1 MLIYI
6 YKNGNESPMPQ
17 LMNLDETVLQ
27 TLDFFIE
34 NQPPKLD
41 LSEYS
46 LPFVVGS
53 GNAYNTG
60 VILFSGQAAILAD
73 ESDFRSLIEAYA
85 SAIEKGLITQTFVI
99 SASGEKD
106 SVWELELAKEHGL
119 ATTLLTCGADSS
131 AAKIADQVFA
141 YRKIAEPY
149 TYNTSTY
156 LGMILSATGENPTEI
171 KRFIENLSLP
181 ENFDQ
186 YAAFAFVLP
195 DRFGSICPMI
205 DIKKSELFGPYVS
218 LRAFPEG
225 HARHAKFV
233 VRSESELVISAGV
246 NNGYFGHPDH
256 RFVIDLPEN
265 ASFGFVLALTYYL
278 VGRIQAAKPPYFKE
292 NIEAYCLD
300 YGPKAYGKNDPFDVI
315 VPGN

>member
-1 MLIYI
+1 MQEL
-6 YKNGNESPMPQ
+6 S
-17 LMNLDETVLQ
+17 NLDRIVLD
-27 TLDFFIE
+27 TLDFFTE
-34 NQPPKLD
+34 NRPPKLD
-41 LSEYS
+41 LSKYS

-60 VILFSGQAAILAD
+60 AILFSGQAAVLAD
-73 ESDFRSLIEAYA
+73 ESDFRSLISAYT
-85 SAIEKGLITQTFVI
+85 SAIEKGLITQAVII

-106 SVWELELAKEHGL
+106 SVWEVELAKKHGL

-131 AAKIADQVFA
+131 AAKIADHTLT

-156 LGMILSATGENPTEI
+156 LGMVLSATGEDPTEI
-171 KRFIENLSLP
+171 KHFIEGLALP
-181 ENFDQ
+181 ESFAGYDA
-186 YAAFAFVLP
+186 YAFVLP

-205 DIKKSELFGPYVS
+205 DIKRHELFGPYLS

-233 VRSESELVISAGV
+233 VRSERELVIGV
-246 NNGYFGHPDH
+246 GTKNNWFGHPDH
-256 RFVIDLPEN
+256 RFDITLPERTG
-265 ASFGFVLALTYYL
+265 FGLILALTYFL
-278 VGRIQAAKPPYFKE
+278 AGRIQATKLPYFKE

-300 YGPKAYGKNDPFDVI
+300 YGPKAYGKDTPFEMI

>member
-1 MLIYI
+1 MQ
-6 YKNGNESPMPQ
+6 Q
-17 LMNLDETVLQ
+17 LPDLDHIVFKA
-27 TLDFFIE
+27 LDFFTE
-34 NQPPKLD
+34 NTPPRLD

-60 VILFSGQAAILAD
+60 AILFSGKSAVLAD
-73 ESDFRSLIEAYA
+73 ESDFRSLISAYA
-85 SAIEKGLITQTFVI
+85 PAIEKGLVSQAVII

-106 SVWELELAKEHGL
+106 SIWEIELAKEHGL

-131 AAKIADQVFA
+131 AAKIADRTLA

-156 LGMILSATGENPTEI
+156 LGMILSATGEQAADI
-171 KRFIENLSLP
+171 KRFIESITLP
-181 ENFDQ
+181 ETFDT
-186 YAAFAFVLP
+186 YDAYAFVLP

-205 DIKKSELFGPYVS
+205 EIKRHELFGPHLS

-233 VRSESELVISAGV
+233 VRSERELVIGV
-246 NNGYFGHPDH
+246 GVRNEQFGHPDH
-256 RFVIDLPEN
+256 RRDIALPDD
-265 ASFGFVLALTYYL
+265 AGFGLVLALTYFIT
-278 VGRIQAAKPPYFKE
+278 GRIQAAKPPYFKE

-300 YGPKAYGKNDPFDVI
+300 YGPRAYGKDTPFEVI